1 MLILQSLLLCQ
12 HLLFA
17 MTALPTTKTYLPA
30 RSDKEP
36 MQDVQ
41 SRQGRL
47 DAAGCRGALLT
58 QTGFDP
64 GAGAFWTLCRFS
76 WVYTPLWRK
85 SQPLV
90 RVPGMCNSPSP
101 KCCSRS
107 GGISAGQ
114 PFASAACSRRLP
126 ALTVHDSP
134 PHRQRVDSYTYNGVH
149 PTGQIL
155 CFCEI

>member
-1 MLILQSLLLCQ
+1 MRACSAKEPVQGVRRGE
-12 HLLFA
+12 H
-17 MTALPTTKTYLPA
+17 LPA
-30 RSDKEP
+30 QSEK
-36 MQDVQ
+36 VQ
-41 SRQGRL
+41 VQAVPSRQGRVH
-47 DAAGCRGALLT
+47 AAGSRGALGST
-58 QTGFDP
+58 RTGICT
-64 GAGAFWTLCRFS
+64 GIRAS
-76 WVYTPLWRK
+76 WASGRISCIYMPLWRRI
-85 SQPLV
+85 QPLV
-90 RVPGMCNSPSP
+90 RVPGMRNSPSP